1 VKQLTICGSLKF
13 KKRLDKATEELE
25 RTARERE
32 ELEIALEQAKVDISK
47 AKNLVEDRVSQLVVE
62 RDELQESLKSGH
74 AAEVDQLQSRLREL
88 QAEAD
93 SLQAQLD
100 KAITDQRRI
109 RATFEAEFRES
120 VERHEALGTERDD
133 VKAQLNALEAEFDDA
148 EARLQTA
155 LEEKDALEVKNT
167 NLESEIQ
174 RAFSMQRYLESQLK
188 DRCEKS

>member
-1 VKQLTICGSLKF
+1 
-13 KKRLDKATEELE
+13 
-25 RTARERE
+25 
-32 ELEIALEQAKVDISK
+32 
-47 AKNLVEDRVSQLVVE
+47 
-62 RDELQESLKSGH
+62 
-74 AAEVDQLQSRLREL
+74 VDQLQSRLREL

-100 KAITDQRRI
+100 KAIVDQRRI
-109 RATFEAEFRES
+109 RATFEAELRES